1 MNVQFSRLAA
11 MCTHE
16 QHKRSDYN
24 QAKLHVDVVDTPA
37 TCDDSVFK
45 IG

>member
-16 QHKRSDYN
+16 QYKRSDYN
-24 QAKLHVDVVDTPA
+24 QATLHVDVVHTPA